1 MPSVAVAASETLN
14 TSDAT
19 HTANLPRIFFG
30 DRIAALA
37 HQSELRTEAFPA
49 GDRAPCVAL
58 ENVLVKQSSSCFSG
72 KAMILFVR
80 SNSRNQTELRGRKN
94 ASSRQGTGNP
104 VR

>member
-37 HQSELRTEAFPA
+37 HKVSS
-49 GDRAPCVAL
+49 APKPSLPVI
-58 ENVLVKQSSSCFSG
+58 VLLV
-72 KAMILFVR
+72 
-80 SNSRNQTELRGRKN
+80 
-94 ASSRQGTGNP
+94 
-104 VR
+104 